1 MSFLETFLSNSP
13 VLSVINAAQ
22 SVCVTASVVAIGCP
36 VHLCSLASCYNI
48 DNLEDFQNNYNLTDP
63 FCDVWLPEET
73 ISIMLQG
80 WLPARVTP
88 AVGCHGGAATL
99 AEGLT

>member
-48 DNLEDFQNNYNLTDP
+48 DNLEDFQNNWVKTRYFSRQIFFFDFLI
-63 FCDVWLPEET
+63 FL
-73 ISIMLQG
+73 
-80 WLPARVTP
+80 
-88 AVGCHGGAATL
+88 
-99 AEGLT
+99 GLLVIEMRDIGIGSV

>member
-36 VHLCSLASCYNI
+36 VHLCSLASYHNV
-48 DNLEDFQNNYNLTDP
+48 DNSEDFQNNYNLTDP